1 MSKVQS
7 KPAVR
12 AVLAANV
19 RRLRTELD
27 LSQEQLGED
36 AGFHR
41 TYVSQVERSVANI
54 TIDNVEKLALRLGVQ
69 PHQLLEPIERAPD
82 SSGSARS

>member
-19 RRLRTELD
+19 RRLRTELKI
-27 LSQEQLGED
+27 SQEGLGEE

-41 TYVSQVERSVANI
+41 TYVSQVERGVANI
-54 TIDNVEKLALRLGVQ
+54 TIDNLELLALRLGVL
-69 PHQLLEPIERAPD
+69 PHQLLEPA
-82 SSGSARS
+82 